1 MITCDVAV
9 LGAGPGGYVAAIRA
23 AQRGAKTVV
32 VEHKRLG
39 GVCLNWGCI
48 PTKTLIHTAQLYQKM
63 QDAER
68 FGLKVKGISV
78 DMKALLAHKDKVVN
92 INRNGVKTLFKAH
105 GIEWVKDKGVV
116 VKPGVVKAGKEEIQ
130 AKAIIVATGSG
141 PARIPGLE
149 MDGERIIGSTE
160 ALDLTE
166 IPKRVAVIGAGA
178 LGAEFACIWNAFGAE
193 VTLIEMMPHVL
204 PNEDEEL
211 TKRMGTLFKKR
222 GMNVLT
228 GTTVKS
234 MARKGNTVT
243 LELSGSKRD
252 SITVDYVLVG
262 IGVQYNA
269 SAVTEEPSLGVKV
282 GKKGAIVVDERMETN
297 IPGIFAIGDVTG
309 KTMLAHGASAEGIVA
324 AENATGGNRIMD
336 YRVLPS
342 CSFTAPELASVGLT
356 EKAAAETGASIKVG
370 RFSYRASGRA
380 HAIGETDGMV
390 KIVGDATAGE
400 VLGVHI
406 MGAEAGEL
414 IASAAMAMKLEATAE
429 EIAETIHTHP
439 TLSETIKEAA
449 EDFLG
454 VGIHTPPKK
463 GKRS

>member
-23 AQRGAKTVV
+23 AQRGAKTIV
-32 VEHKRLG
+32 VERNQLG

-48 PTKTLIHTAQLYQKM
+48 PTKTLIHTAQLYAKM

-68 FGLKVKGISV
+68 FGLKVKDLSV
-78 DMKALLAHKDKVVN
+78 DMKALLKHKDTV
-92 INRNGVKTLFKAH
+92 VKTNRDGIKALFKAH
-105 GIEWVKDKGVV
+105 GIEVVKGKGAV

-130 AKAIIVATGSG
+130 ARAIIVATGSG

-160 ALDLTE
+160 ALDLAE
-166 IPKRVAVIGAGA
+166 VPRRVAVIGAGA
-178 LGAEFACIWNAFGAE
+178 LGAEFACIWNALGTE

-204 PNEDEEL
+204 PLEDEEL
-211 TKRMGTLFKKR
+211 TKRLGAHFKKR

-234 MARKGNTVT
+234 MVRKGKTVT
-243 LELSGSKRD
+243 LELSGSKKD

-262 IGVQYNA
+262 IGVRYNS
-269 SAVTEEPSLGVKV
+269 SAVTGEASLGVKV
-282 GKKGAIVVDERMETN
+282 TEKGAIVVDKRMETN
-297 IPGIFAIGDVTG
+297 IPGIYAIGDVTG

-324 AENATGGNRIMD
+324 AENATGGNRVMD
-336 YRVLPS
+336 YRVVPS
-342 CSFTAPELASVGLT
+342 CNFTSPELASVGLT
-356 EKAAAETGASIKVG
+356 EKAAAAMGASINVG

-380 HAIGETDGMV
+380 HAIGETEGMV
-390 KIVGDATAGE
+390 KIIGDTTTGE

-414 IASAAMAMKLEATAE
+414 IASAAMAMQLEATVE
-429 EIAETIHTHP
+429 EVAETIHTHP

-454 VGIHTPPKK
+454 ISIHTPPEKK
-463 GKRS
+463 KHR

>member
-1 MITCDVAV
+1 MITCDVVV

-32 VEHKRLG
+32 VERNQLG

-48 PTKTLIHTAQLYQKM
+48 PTKTLIHTAELYRKM

-68 FGLKVKGISV
+68 FGLKVKGLSV
-78 DMKALLAHKDKVVN
+78 DMQGLLKHKNTVIKTNQDGIKA
-92 INRNGVKTLFKAH
+92 LFKAH
-105 GIEWVKDKGVV
+105 GIEVVKGKGTV
-116 VKPGVVKAGKEEIQ
+116 VKPGVVRAGKDEIH
-130 AKAIIVATGSG
+130 AKAIIVATGSS

-160 ALDLTE
+160 ALELAE

-178 LGAEFACIWNAFGAE
+178 LGAEFACIWNALGSE
-193 VTLIEMMPHVL
+193 VTLIEMMPQVL
-204 PNEDEEL
+204 PLEDEEL
-211 TKRMGTLFKKR
+211 TKRLGVLFKKR
-222 GMNVLT
+222 GVNVLT

-234 MARKGNTVT
+234 MARKGNSVT
-243 LELSGSKRD
+243 LELSGAKED
-252 SITVDYVLVG
+252 SIKVDYVLVG
-262 IGVQYNA
+262 IGVRYN
-269 SAVTEEPSLGVKV
+269 SSPVTEEPSLGVKV
-282 GKKGAIVVDERMETN
+282 TEKGAIVVDRRMETN
-297 IPGIFAIGDVTG
+297 IPGIYAIGDVTG

-324 AENATGGNRIMD
+324 AENATGGNRVMD
-336 YRVLPS
+336 YRVVPS
-342 CSFTAPELASVGLT
+342 CNFTSPEVASVGLT
-356 EKAAAETGASIKVG
+356 EKAAAETGAAIRVG

-380 HAIGETDGMV
+380 HAIGETEGMV
-390 KIVGDATAGE
+390 KIVGDAATGE

-429 EIAETIHTHP
+429 EIADTIHTHP
-439 TLSETIKEAA
+439 TLSETLKEAA

-454 VGIHTPPKK
+454 VGIHTPPAKP
-463 GKRS
+463 KRG